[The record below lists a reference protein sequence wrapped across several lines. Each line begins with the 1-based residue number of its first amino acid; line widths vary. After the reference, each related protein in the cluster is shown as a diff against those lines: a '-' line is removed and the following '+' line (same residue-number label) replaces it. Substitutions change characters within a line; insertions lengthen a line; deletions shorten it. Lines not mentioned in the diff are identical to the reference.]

1 MEDETMT
8 ALTRKD
14 NIPFI
19 VKDCEETR
27 KILNTRPS
35 KKMIE
40 EGKRSAAHFET
51 ANALKD

>member
-1 MEDETMT
+1 MI

-19 VKDCEETR
+19 IKDCEEAR

-35 KKMIE
+35 EKTIE
-40 EGKRSAAHFET
+40 EGKRIAAHFKSVT
-51 ANALKD
+51 